1 MNELRLIMI
10 LINFLFYTPLPQTPF
25 PIIISYPYKPIS
37 IDDMENGGSARVKV
51 KVV

>member
-1 MNELRLIMI
+1 MI
-10 LINFLFYTPLPQTPF
+10 DFTFNIFTFLPLPQTQF